1 MEQFFQQLLN
11 GLAVGGIYA
20 LVALGY
26 TMVYGVLKLIN
37 FAHGDLFTI
46 GAYLGLTLLVSC
58 NLAGV
63 LPPVVAVLAVFIMV
77 GIMVAII
84 GCLLERAA
92 YRPLRKAGRLSAV
105 VSALGASIFFQNA
118 VMLVYGARFY
128 VYPDWLRPD
137 FTVDLF
143 GIAVP
148 GVRLMVIAA
157 SVILM
162 LALWAF
168 IQRTRIGAAVRAVAI
183 DQGAARLMGI
193 NVDRIISLV
202 FFIGPGLGGAAGL
215 MVGIYY
221 GQIDFTMGWSY
232 GLKAFTAAILGG
244 IGNIPRRHDRRPAA
258 GRHRS
263 PGRRLHRHRLEG
275 CHRLHGADPHP
286 DHPSHGHPGRKDGRQ
301 AMNRTIVIVAL
312 AAALLVLPLFTNP
325 YWTDVCV
332 SIGLYALL
340 ALSLNVIL
348 GQAGI
353 FHMGHAAFFAVGA
366 YSTAILNTMYH
377 WPIFL
382 TMPVAG
388 CAAALFA
395 LVVARPII
403 HLRGDYL
410 LIVTIGI
417 VEIVRIALI
426 NDVGG
431 LTGGS
436 NGIFGISRPVFFGF
450 RIFKPLHFYY
460 LVWGMVGVSLLL
472 FYGLWRSRIGRAL
485 NCIKEDDVAA
495 EGCGINV
502 THYKLMAF
510 VLGAFW
516 AGMAGTLYAAKMTT
530 IAPESFNFM
539 ESVIIFAVVILS
551 GGSQLGVLVSA
562 FLFIGLP
569 ELLREFSGARMLIFG
584 LAMML
589 MMIWRPQGLMPP
601 KSRRYGVA
609 ALLEAI
615 KARAC
620 AAADGN
626 AVRLA
631 EDARTAEKEGGRA

>member
-202 FFIGPGLGGAAGL
+202 FFIGPGL
-215 MVGIYY
+215 VGIVPITLSAS
-221 GQIDFTMGWSY
+221 QSASWWAST
-232 GLKAFTAAILGG
+232 TA
-244 IGNIPRRHDRRPAA
+244 
-258 GRHRS
+258 RS
-263 PGRRLHRHRLEG
+263 TSP
-275 CHRLHGADPHP
+275 
-286 DHPSHGHPGRKDGRQ
+286 
-301 AMNRTIVIVAL
+301 
-312 AAALLVLPLFTNP
+312 
-325 YWTDVCV
+325 
-332 SIGLYALL
+332 
-340 ALSLNVIL
+340 
-348 GQAGI
+348 
-353 FHMGHAAFFAVGA
+353 
-366 YSTAILNTMYH
+366 
-377 WPIFL
+377 
-382 TMPVAG
+382 
-388 CAAALFA
+388 
-395 LVVARPII
+395 
-403 HLRGDYL
+403 
-410 LIVTIGI
+410 
-417 VEIVRIALI
+417 
-426 NDVGG
+426 
-431 LTGGS
+431 
-436 NGIFGISRPVFFGF
+436 
-450 RIFKPLHFYY
+450 
-460 LVWGMVGVSLLL
+460 
-472 FYGLWRSRIGRAL
+472 
-485 NCIKEDDVAA
+485 
-495 EGCGINV
+495 
-502 THYKLMAF
+502 
-510 VLGAFW
+510 W
-516 AGMAGTLYAAKMTT
+516 AGPTA
-530 IAPESFNFM
+530 SR
-539 ESVIIFAVVILS
+539 LS
-551 GGSQLGVLVSA
+551 PPPSWAVSA
-562 FLFIGLP
+562 TSP
-569 ELLREFSGARMLIFG
+569 A
-584 LAMML
+584 
-589 MMIWRPQGLMPP
+589 P
-601 KSRRYGVA
+601 
-609 ALLEAI
+609 
-615 KARAC
+615 
-620 AAADGN
+620 
-626 AVRLA
+626 
-631 EDARTAEKEGGRA
+631 